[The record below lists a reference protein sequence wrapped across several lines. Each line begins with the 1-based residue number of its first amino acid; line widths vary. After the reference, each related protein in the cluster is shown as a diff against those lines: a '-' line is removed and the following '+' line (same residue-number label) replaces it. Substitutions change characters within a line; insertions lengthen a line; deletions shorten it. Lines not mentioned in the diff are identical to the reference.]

1 MNEHLNIRMGI
12 SSVTNKDNFELYMED
27 LESVAL
33 DLTLWT
39 PEVSAAPKQTRRP
52 YNNPKYGVN
61 AVDRA
66 EQLCMNKRERGKA
79 NLVGKV
85 RNVHLGMMVLQVISA
100 LMLTT

>member
-1 MNEHLNIRMGI
+1 
-12 SSVTNKDNFELYMED
+12 MED

-61 AVDRA
+61 DVDKA
-66 EQLCMNKRERGKA
+66 EQLCMNKREGKPCRQGSECPFGHDGFTGNICTDA
-79 NLVGKV
+79 EYLSTAWN
-85 RNVHLGMMVLQVISA
+85 
-100 LMLTT
+100 MLKIQ